1 MQNVIYTLK
10 AGYFLWLNKKSK
22 IFMPSLFLVYFLR
35 SNYLYFFKKIEKH
48 LLKHCDLLAYCL
60 MPNHFH
66 FLIETKDNLKEESI
80 NKAIQTI
87 LSSYTQGI
95 NKQED
100 STGSLFQQH
109 TKSKLLDMND
119 PAYAAVCFHYIHQNP
134 LRVGLVK
141 RMEKWEFSSMK
152 EYCCLTEQ
160 KLCNQDRAR
169 LLFDLPVNKE
179 KFLMLSNQVI
189 SEDIIRSSFEF

>member
-1 MQNVIYTLK
+1 MEFKSNALYLIYNR
-10 AGYFLWLNKKSK
+10 GNNSQK
-22 IFMPSLFLVYFLR
+22 IFFNYG
-35 SNYLYFFKKIEKH
+35 NYLYFLKKIEKY

-66 FLIETKDNLKEESI
+66 LLIETTDNLKEESI
-80 NKAIQTI
+80 NKAIQII

-119 PAYAAVCFHYIHQNP
+119 PLFAATCFHYIHQNP
-134 LRVGLVK
+134 LRAGLVK
-141 RMEKWEFSSMK
+141 QLERWEFSSLK
-152 EYCCLTEQ
+152 EYLSLTKQ
-160 KLCNQDRAR
+160 KLCNQDRAK
-169 LLFDLPVNKE
+169 LLFDLPEKE
-179 KFLMLSNQVI
+179 ESFLMLSNQVI
-189 SEDIIRSSFEF
+189 REEVIRSTFEF